1 MTEQLFSY
9 FKKTPE
15 QQVERELVVKNTR
28 FKSAGIG
35 AGVGFIVCIFFAANG
50 HEAGG
55 IILGLFAFLFSL
67 PFAGVFVAA
76 HEKHASAVRL
86 TERHEQRKREQE
98 KADAEMRRQ
107 QRRSELE
114 RLDAIRKDEEA
125 TRLNAHEEQRRDSR
139 TYVMTKLHAAMN
151 TLIHYDAS
159 ASVQER
165 NRVKHAVANELSD
178 ISTQY
183 QRCEVTSLIERN
195 PEVRS
200 AVVALNQ
207 GLQAHGIDIP
217 AASEILRAVR

>member
-1 MTEQLFSY
+1 MTELLRY

-15 QQVERELVVKNTR
+15 QQVERELVAKNTR
-28 FKSAGIG
+28 FKSAGAA
-35 AGVGFIVCIFFAANG
+35 AGVGFIVCIFFAITG

-55 IILGLFAFLFSL
+55 IILGFFAFLLSL

-98 KADAEMRRQ
+98 KAESEWQRKRQRAEDERNAATQRDEETMRVAADEQ
-107 QRRSELE
+107 QRR
-114 RLDAIRKDEEA
+114 D
-125 TRLNAHEEQRRDSR
+125 NR
-139 TYVMTKLHAAMN
+139 TFFVTKVHAATN

-159 ASVQER
+159 ASTQER
-165 NRVKHAVANELSD
+165 NRVKHAVASELSD
-178 ISTQY
+178 ISAQY
-183 QRCEVTSLIERN
+183 TRYELTSLMERY

-217 AASEILRAVR
+217 AATEIFRAMR